1 MSATETHDP
10 MSPDAET
17 AATTP
22 DTAPKPPVGNKLKNG
37 NLGGNPWSAPR
48 CGARNRRGTPCRA
61 AAMKDKKRCRHHG
74 GASTGPRTAE
84 GRARISKANTRH
96 GGRSAE
102 MRALLAQLRQ
112 TRLEAEL
119 LVAQLVARQRDRS
132 EPHDATTTPD
142 NDNDNGAMNNAWR

>member
-74 GASTGPRTAE
+74 GASTGPRSAE
-84 GRARISKANTRH
+84 GRAAVAAARTIH
-96 GGRSAE
+96 GGRSGD
-102 MRALLAQLRQ
+102 MRALLKGLRE
-112 TRLEAEL
+112 TGTAAVIAVADALSRY
-119 LVAQLVARQRDRS
+119 VAQAESGL
-132 EPHDATTTPD
+132 PPW
-142 NDNDNGAMNNAWR
+142 GWRVC